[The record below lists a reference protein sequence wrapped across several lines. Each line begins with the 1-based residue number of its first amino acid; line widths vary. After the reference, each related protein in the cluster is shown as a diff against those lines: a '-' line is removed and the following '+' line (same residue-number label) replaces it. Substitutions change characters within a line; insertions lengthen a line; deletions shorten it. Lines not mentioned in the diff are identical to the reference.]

1 MKAIVYRRFGG
12 PDVLEL
18 AELPPPKMQQDS
30 VLIRVRAAGLNPADN
45 LIRAGA
51 LAEAMDTL
59 FPVVPGWDVAGVVE
73 QVGPGVTEFAE
84 GDEVIG
90 YLRESV
96 LHHGSY
102 AEFVSAPVH
111 TLVRKPSNASW
122 AQAAGLP
129 LAGLTAYQGMVHH
142 LRVAPGETVLVH
154 AAGGGVG
161 SIAAQIAVAT
171 GATVIGTASAGNHD
185 YLRSLGV
192 SPIAYGPGLVE
203 RVRGCAPEGVDAV
216 FDAAG
221 RGVLAATAEVGKP
234 HARAVTI
241 ADVHPDA
248 TAVYAR
254 LDLDDLRALTRM
266 VEAGDLTIRIGATF
280 PLERAAD
287 AQRTLESGHAA
298 GKIILTP

>member
-102 AEFVSAPVH
+102 AELVSAPVH

-171 GATVIGTASAGNHD
+171 GATVIGTASVGNHD

-192 SPIAYGPGLVE
+192 SPVAYGPGLAE
-203 RVRGCAPEGVDAV
+203 RVRGHAPEGVDAV

-221 RGVLAATAEVGKP
+221 RGALAATSDVGKP
-234 HARAVTI
+234 NVRAVTI
-241 ADVHPDA
+241 ADVHPGA
-248 TAVYAR
+248 TTVYAR
-254 LDLDDLRALTRM
+254 LDLDDLRALTHM

-280 PLERAAD
+280 PLERATD

>member
-248 TAVYAR
+248 TTVYAR

-280 PLERAAD
+280 PLERATD

-298 GKIILTP
+298 GKIILMP